1 MSPRVLLSLLP
12 PLPSVHETPSL
23 FLGDTLIP
31 GDSVRLNEGKCCC
44 WYRSAWVLQKHS
56 LHHAKIFQRTPELH
70 WSKGTTR
77 PTRLLHVWPTVG
89 PQHGSPSPGSLI
101 KKTDE
106 RIGKGDSVPGMA
118 VQPAGRGCR
127 SGARRI
133 TGAAAG
139 HMTGS
144 LRPAPPAFPAQSL
157 VAATTAARVAGE
169 LHRPASPLC
178 ALPAPPQLL
187 QPKKAKPR
195 RLRDPRSRRLRAPRA
210 VLAPHP
216 PPRAD
221 SRAVRTA
228 RAAAEPAPGGR
239 GSCRAPGSFG
249 WLLRGLGGGSFPLA
263 IGSLA
268 PVREPRAV
276 WADAA
281 STRRGHCPCC
291 F

>member
-1 MSPRVLLSLLP
+1 MLLLVQISMGLAKAL
-12 PLPSVHETPSL
+12 
-23 FLGDTLIP
+23 
-31 GDSVRLNEGKCCC
+31 
-44 WYRSAWVLQKHS
+44 
-56 LHHAKIFQRTPELH
+56 LHHTKIFQRTPELH

-89 PQHGSPSPGSLI
+89 PQHGSPSPGSPI
-101 KKTDE
+101 KKPDE
-106 RIGKGDSVPGMA
+106 RIGEGDSVPGMA
-118 VQPAGRGCR
+118 VQSAGRGCR
-127 SGARRI
+127 RGARRI

-144 LRPAPPAFPAQSL
+144 LRPAPPAFPAQSPA
-157 VAATTAARVAGE
+157 AATTAARVAGE

-195 RLRDPRSRRLRAPRA
+195 RLRDPRSRRLGAPRA
-210 VLAPHP
+210 VLALHS
-216 PPRAD
+216 PRAD
-221 SRAVRTA
+221 CRAVRTA
-228 RAAAEPAPGGR
+228 RATAEPAPGGR
-239 GSCRAPGSFG
+239 GSCRAPGSFER
-249 WLLRGLGGGSFPLA
+249 LLCGLGGGSFPLA

-268 PVREPRAV
+268 LVREPRAV